1 VTAGNII
8 LFPGQGAQYVGMA
21 KLLVERFASARH
33 LFDKTREVL
42 GFDLLDI
49 CINGPVERLNATDI
63 SQPAIFVSSLAALES
78 LRLSDADAVDHPKAT
93 AGLSLGEY
101 TALAFAGV
109 FSFEDGLS
117 LVKTRGE
124 AMQAAA
130 IATPSAM
137 ASVLLI
143 DRERLESICQSLS
156 SSLGIVSIANYLCP
170 GNLVVSGVREA
181 VSAVE
186 ESAQAAGAKT
196 VRLAVAGAF
205 HTPIMQPAVEKLI
218 KAMASIKFMSPRIPV
233 WSNVTGKPH
242 SSDPNDIAAHLARQV
257 VEPVLW
263 EDSIQGMLG
272 MLGDHRFFEVGPGKV
287 LTGLMKRI
295 QRKAE
300 CVSIPA

>member
-1 VTAGNII
+1 MTAGNIV

-21 KLLVERFASARH
+21 KVLVEQFANARN
-33 LFDKTREVL
+33 LFDRAREFL

-78 LRLSDADAVDHPKAT
+78 LRLLNPDAVEEAKAT

-109 FSFEDGLS
+109 FNFEDGLS

-130 IATPSAM
+130 TATPSAM
-137 ASVLLI
+137 ASVLLL
-143 DRERLESICQSLS
+143 DRERLESICQSVRS
-156 SSLGIVSIANYLCP
+156 SRGIVSIANYLCP

-181 VSAVE
+181 VFAVE

-205 HTPIMQPAVEKLI
+205 HTPIMQPAVEQLTRK
-218 KAMASIKFMSPRIPV
+218 MASIKFMPARIPV

-242 SSDPNDIAAHLARQV
+242 EADPDAIAALLARQV

-263 EDSIQGMLG
+263 EDSIQGILG
-272 MLGDHRFFEVGPGKV
+272 TVADHRFYEVGPGKV

-300 CVSIPA
+300 CASIPA